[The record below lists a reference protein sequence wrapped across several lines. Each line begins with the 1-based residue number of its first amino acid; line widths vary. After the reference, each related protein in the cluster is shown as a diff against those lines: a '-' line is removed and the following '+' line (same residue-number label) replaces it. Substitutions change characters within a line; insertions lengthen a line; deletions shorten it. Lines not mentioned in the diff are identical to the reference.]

1 MSVYFF
7 DNKQQLI
14 KMKNNR
20 TLMQCLQEQEITSD
34 KSDLLKDTLTVSCLY
49 DSELEQA
56 EYIAV
61 RERKSVYSLY
71 KIQEEEIDAEIMN
84 FKGINFGLDELSNY
98 IVKEEQSQKQTLT
111 EIAKQVVKAT
121 DGEWHVTGIVNK
133 AASATFQYISVKDA
147 LKTIQSLGCELQ
159 FRCEIS
165 GTGIS
170 KKWIELHDKIGK
182 ESTKR
187 YEVGSTALKVVR
199 TKNRSNIITSIVGR
213 GKGEDVGDGKGKR
226 LGFEKVD
233 WKTPVVK
240 PKGQA
245 FLELKKLT
253 EVHGIPMK
261 NGGMRRR
268 EQVVVFDDIEDDKEL
283 LTATYQM
290 LLDNSRPLVQFSS
303 EVIGASSIGDR
314 VSIHDYDKG
323 YHYQTRVFSVKYD
336 RLTNKVDTSLGD
348 NLQGSSATTQLANV
362 QNGVSELQSVKMNF
376 YDSTEVSKW
385 QSDIIRGA
393 KGGSVLLMSPWDAKK
408 GESRQPYQMV
418 IMNKESLKESDHF
431 LVMNSEGIG
440 FINGD
445 FDKDKFETAWT
456 IDGEFNANYIR
467 AGVLSGI
474 LIKGNIIKSIDED
487 EFQIVLDGG
496 QLTFERKVEG
506 EEIEHQHGEVIASI
520 LPTYS
525 EGKANGVAFIQEQ
538 GQILSLNSGV
548 KSLSRSVVQIPA
560 SSTADKR
567 QLNLFGEV
575 RLEGDFYVNGIK
587 IDGNGGTGGGNGG
600 WNGGWNGQ
608 YPPEVTSDIDKR
620 AWAIWSTLRGHSY
633 SKAASAAILG
643 NIQGESGP
651 QMNPDT
657 EQVGGPAYGLVQWDG
672 SAYPLVGEPTDNGRE
687 YVQRLMKSANIT
699 DDYRT
704 IVPQVNLIE
713 WSMKSGQ
720 WIGAIEP
727 KTVSGFKASTS
738 PRTAAKA
745 FLYNFERPAAAHPE
759 REDYAQA
766 WYDKF
771 KDLKKPGG
779 KYGMPVAPGYQI
791 TSWFG
796 DRDDPLNPGNI
807 ETHKGM
813 DFADK
818 SGSPIF
824 AAESGEVI
832 ASLSTA
838 SSGGFGEYIV
848 IKHADDNCTGYGHL
862 TTRMVNIGKKVT
874 KGQQI
879 GTMGSTGQSKGPHLH
894 FSVGADLWGPYQ
906 DPAPYLGL
914 KRP

>member
-133 AASATFQYISVKDA
+133 AASANFQYISVKDA
-147 LKTIQSLGCELQ
+147 LKTIQSLGCELL

-548 KSLSRSVVQIPA
+548 KSLSRAVVQIPA

-587 IDGNGGTGGGNGG
+587 IDGNGGTGGG
-600 WNGGWNGQ
+600 NGGWNGQ

-672 SAYPLVGEPTDNGRE
+672 SAYPLVGQPTDNGRE

-738 PRTAAKA
+738 PRTAAGA

-771 KDLKKPGG
+771 KDLKQPGG
-779 KYGMPVAPGYQI
+779 KYGMPVGPGYQI

-796 DRDDPLNPGNI
+796 DRDNPTDPGNI

-818 SGSPIF
+818 IGSPIF
-824 AAESGEVI
+824 AVEKGEVF
-832 ASLSTA
+832 ASLSTG

-848 IKHADDNCTGYGHL
+848 IKHEDGNFTGYAHMTL
-862 TTRMVNIGKKVT
+862 RMLETGAKVS

-879 GTMGSTGQSKGPHLH
+879 GTLGSTGESTGPHLH
-894 FSVGADLWGPYQ
+894 FSVGDGLFGNYQ